1 MAIEFT
7 KDVPCCPS
15 SIADYGYL
23 VPLACGATKTSCLM
37 MLTTVVGGAAVAFC
51 SFFLIGVF
59 FFFLGLVFF

>member
-7 KDVPCCPS
+7 KDVPCYPS
-15 SIADYGYL
+15 SIADCGYL

-37 MLTTVVGGAAVAFC
+37 LLTVGGGAAVAFC

>member
-37 MLTTVVGGAAVAFC
+37 LLTIVVGGAAVAFC
-51 SFFLIGVF
+51 SFF
-59 FFFLGLVFF
+59 